1 MSVSYEGV
9 LEVSEDLVLFLSALL
24 AGERDRRGTRS
35 GTRSL
40 T

>member
-24 AGERDRRGTRS
+24 TDERPRRGTRS
-35 GTRSL
+35 AHGL
-40 T
+40 